1 MINDI
6 DMKLGSVTKLD
17 KKKKKSQKIGVF
29 SIFGQF
35 EALRKPDWG
44 RLVYKTYIF
53 IKNNL
58 LSYKN

>member
-1 MINDI
+1 
-6 DMKLGSVTKLD
+6 MKLGSVTKLD
-17 KKKKKSQKIGVF
+17 KKKKTTSKNWRF

-35 EALRKPDWG
+35 EELRKQDCG

-58 LSYKN
+58 LSYKNWKLENL

>member
-1 MINDI
+1 
-6 DMKLGSVTKLD
+6 MKLGSVTKLD
-17 KKKKKSQKIGVF
+17 KKKKQPQKIDVF

-35 EALRKPDWG
+35 EELRKQDCG

-58 LSYKN
+58 LSYKNWKLENL